1 MSRIKIPAIATATGA
16 TAEVY
21 AQVKK
26 IAGGSVPNLFAAVGH
41 LAPTPLAAVL
51 NAEGALASGSLS
63 KQDLETIK
71 MLVSEQT
78 GCDYCIAAHAMLG
91 KMTGLSPE
99 ALKQIRA
106 GKATGDAKRDALVH
120 FVLNLQKTSG
130 TISENEFAA
139 IRAAGYTD
147 TQLAEISLAIALT
160 IFTNTFNRI
169 NDTDVDFP
177 RVAGS

>member
-1 MSRIKIPAIATATGA
+1 MSRITFPAIATATGA

-21 AQVKK
+21 AQVRK
-26 IAGGSVPNLFAAVGH
+26 IAGGTVPNLFAAVGH
-41 LAPTPLAAVL
+41 VAPETLSAVL
-51 NAEGALASGSLS
+51 NAEGALAVGSLS

-71 MLVSEQT
+71 LLVSEQT
-78 GCDYCIAAHAMLG
+78 GCDYCVAAHQMLG
-91 KMTGLSPE
+91 KMTGLSAE

-106 GKATGDAKRDALVH
+106 GQATGDARRDALVH

-139 IRAAGYTD
+139 IRTAGYSE
-147 TQLAEISLAIALT
+147 TQLAEISLAVAMT

-177 RVAGS
+177 PVK

>member
-1 MSRIKIPAIATATGA
+1 M
-16 TAEVY
+16 
-21 AQVKK
+21 
-26 IAGGSVPNLFAAVGH
+26 
-41 LAPTPLAAVL
+41 
-51 NAEGALASGSLS
+51 LASGSLS

-71 MLVSEQT
+71 VLVSEQT
-78 GCDYCIAAHAMLG
+78 GCDYCLAAHVMLG
-91 KMTGLSPE
+91 KMAGLSPA

-106 GKATGDAKRDALVH
+106 AQATGDAKRDALVH

-130 TISENEFAA
+130 TISETEFAA

-147 TQLAEISLAIALT
+147 TQLAEISLAIGLI

-177 RVAGS
+177 RVA

>member
-1 MSRIKIPAIATATGA
+1 MSRITVPAIATATGA

-26 IAGGSVPNLFAAVGH
+26 IAGGTVPNLFAAVGH
-41 LAPTPLAAVL
+41 VSPATLAAVL

-71 MLVSEQT
+71 LLVSEQT
-78 GCDYCIAAHAMLG
+78 GCDYCVAAHVMLG
-91 KMTGLSPE
+91 KMTGLPTE
-99 ALKQIRA
+99 TLKQIRA
-106 GKATGDAKRDALVH
+106 GQVTGDAKRDALVH

-130 TISENEFAA
+130 TISENEFAT
-139 IRAAGYTD
+139 IRAAGYTE
-147 TQLAEISLAIALT
+147 TQLAEISLAVAMT

-169 NDTDVDFP
+169 NDTVVDFP
-177 RVAGS
+177 PVK

>member
-1 MSRIKIPAIATATGA
+1 MSRIAIPAIATATGA

-21 AQVKK
+21 TQVKK

-41 LAPTPLAAVL
+41 LAPATLAAVL
-51 NAEGALASGSLS
+51 NAEGALASSSLS

-71 MLVSEQT
+71 LLVSEQT
-78 GCDYCIAAHAMLG
+78 GCDYCVAAHAMLG

-99 ALKQIRA
+99 ALKQIR
-106 GKATGDAKRDALVH
+106 GGLPTGDAKRDALVR
-120 FVLNLQKTSG
+120 FVLILQKSSG
-130 TISENEFAA
+130 TISESEFSA
-139 IRAAGYTD
+139 IRTAGYSE

-177 RVAGS
+177 PVK

>member
-1 MSRIKIPAIATATGA
+1 MSRITIPAISTATGA
-16 TAEVY
+16 TADVY
-21 AQVKK
+21 AQVRK
-26 IAGGSVPNLFAAVGH
+26 IAGGSVPNLFAALGH
-41 LAPTPLAAVL
+41 LAPATLAAVL

-71 MLVSEQT
+71 LLVSEQT
-78 GCDYCIAAHAMLG
+78 GCDYCVAAHVMLG
-91 KMTGLSPE
+91 KMTGLAPE

-106 GKATGDAKRDALVH
+106 AQPTGDARRDALVH
-120 FVLNLQKTSG
+120 FVLNLQSTRG
-130 TISENEFAA
+130 TISDDEFAA

-147 TQLAEISLAIALT
+147 TQLAEISLTVALT

-177 RVAGS
+177 PVK

>member
-1 MSRIKIPAIATATGA
+1 MSRIAIPSIDFATGA

-21 AQVKK
+21 ALVRKV
-26 IAGGSVPNLFAAVGH
+26 AGGSVPNLFAALGH
-41 LAPTPLAAVL
+41 LAPQTLSAVL
-51 NAEGALASGSLS
+51 NAEGALAAGSLS

-71 MLVSEQT
+71 LLVSELT
-78 GCDYCIAAHAMLG
+78 GCDYCVAAHSLLG
-91 KMTGLSPE
+91 KLTGLSPE

-106 GKATGDAKRDALVH
+106 GQPTGDAKRDALVR
-120 FVLNLQKTSG
+120 FVRNLHQGRG
-130 TISENEFAA
+130 TIVQAEFDA

-147 TQLAEISLAIALT
+147 TQLAEISLAFALT

-177 RVAGS
+177 PVR

>member
-1 MSRIKIPAIATATGA
+1 MSRIAIPAIATATGA

-26 IAGGSVPNLFAAVGH
+26 IAGGGVPNLFAALGH
-41 LAPTPLAAVL
+41 LAPATLAAAL
-51 NAEGALASGSLS
+51 NAEGALASSSLS

-71 MLVSEQT
+71 LAVSEQT
-78 GCDYCIAAHAMLG
+78 GCDYCVAAHVMLG
-91 KMTGLSPE
+91 KSTGLSLE

-106 GKATGDAKRDALVH
+106 GQPTGDAKRDALVH

-130 TISENEFAA
+130 TISEHEFAA
-139 IRAAGYTD
+139 IRAAGYTE
-147 TQLAEISLAIALT
+147 TQLAEISLAIAMT

-169 NDTDVDFP
+169 NDTVVDMP
-177 RVAGS
+177 AVK